1 MNKKDQRGYIVLG
14 IIFVVFTVVAF
25 AVPFSKKAGFWLGYV
40 FGIIAIAFQLYIFKI
55 SFAQGEDVKSKFYG
69 FPIARIGVIY
79 LGAQMLF
86 SILEMATAKFLL
98 TWVAVLVNIVVLA
111 FALVGC
117 IAADIMRD
125 EIVRQDVKLEK
136 DVTNMRRLQSLSAS
150 LVGLCQDENAKK
162 TLQDIADEFK
172 YSDPVSSEQTKEMEE
187 DMKMQLEELQS
198 AVLEGDVSNVPI
210 LCAKLKN
217 RLIERNHL
225 CATSK

>member
-1 MNKKDQRGYIVLG
+1 
-14 IIFVVFTVVAF
+14 
-25 AVPFSKKAGFWLGYV
+25 
-40 FGIIAIAFQLYIFKI
+40 
-55 SFAQGEDVKSKFYG
+55 
-69 FPIARIGVIY
+69 
-79 LGAQMLF
+79 MLF

-98 TWVAVLVNIVVLA
+98 PWVAVLVNIVMLA

-187 DMKMQLEELQS
+187 DMKIQLEELQS